1 MTVYTENSK
10 KSTEQLELI
19 GKFGNVVGYKV
30 NVKQYVVYTT
40 NEQLEIEIWKIVRF
54 KLAPKSTDYLGISL
68 IKYVQDLYAENYK

>member
-1 MTVYTENSK
+1 MHINWQGEIKLFLDDMTVYTENSK

-40 NEQLEIEIWKIVRF
+40 NEQLEIEI
-54 KLAPKSTDYLGISL
+54 
-68 IKYVQDLYAENYK
+68 